1 MQKNKGVA
9 KPLPYFNK
17 PTVIAGLSKNGH
29 SLENPANY
37 ILIKG

>member
-17 PTVIAGLSKNGH
+17 PTVIAGLSKNDH
-29 SLENPANY
+29 ALETLAQN

>member
-1 MQKNKGVA
+1 VA

-17 PTVIAGLSKNGH
+17 PTVIADLSKNDH
-29 SLENPANY
+29 SLEILAHY

>member
-17 PTVIAGLSKNGH
+17 PTVIVGLSKNDH
-29 SLENPANY
+29 QLDKLTNF
-37 ILIKG
+37 ILT

>member
-17 PTVIAGLSKNGH
+17 PTVIVGLSKNDNQ
-29 SLENPANY
+29 SEIPTNF
-37 ILIKG
+37 ILT

>member
-17 PTVIAGLSKNGH
+17 PTVIVGLSKNDH
-29 SLENPANY
+29 RSEIPTNF
-37 ILIKG
+37 ILI